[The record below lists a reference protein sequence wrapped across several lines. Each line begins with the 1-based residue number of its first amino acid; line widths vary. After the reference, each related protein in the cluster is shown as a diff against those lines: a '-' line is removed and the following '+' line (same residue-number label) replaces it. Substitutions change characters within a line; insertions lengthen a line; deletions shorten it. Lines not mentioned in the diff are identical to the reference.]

1 MPRSRTS
8 PARSLPVPRQ
18 PKRSEGQA
26 KVVLT
31 DRMIQTVDWFIPVGL
46 QGSIA
51 TLWRARIFVISH
63 LLGPFSGVAILGY
76 LYNVQEARD
85 WTFWLICVLCA
96 SFWALPLALK
106 LAGELFRPALYS
118 FCALTSVSL
127 FGSFFY
133 GGVSSP
139 LLPWFLTA
147 QMLGFFYLSERP
159 RLVLGIIGVNLAAFA
174 AAYFIN
180 GEFPEQVPLQGLS
193 AAGMISVCAA
203 TLYSSMMAIYYAY
216 VMVEHSALQEE
227 IKNHLATAAKLRV
240 AKHEAERAN
249 EAKAVFLAKMSHQ
262 LRTPLNAII
271 GYSEILLEDA
281 EYSQSAEDVQELRS
295 INHAGSHLLSLVSD
309 VLRMPQ
315 TEAEADAD
323 NFDVK
328 LQPVDLD
335 RCLEEVS
342 ATCRTLMASNK
353 NRFAFEKLGE
363 LGTIQTDAVRLRQI
377 LINLLG
383 NAGKFTRNGAV
394 VLRAR
399 RVTEGERDQV
409 FISVQDTGIGIAAEA
424 IPKLFKNFNQL
435 NAGQFAGSGLGLA
448 VSQKL
453 AHLLHGEISVE
464 SQLNR
469 GSEFTLRLPGLPGLP
484 AMAGATTTA
493 VAA

>member
-1 MPRSRTS
+1 MVLADR
-8 PARSLPVPRQ
+8 LI
-18 PKRSEGQA
+18 QA
-26 KVVLT
+26 
-31 DRMIQTVDWFIPVGL
+31 VDWFIPVGL
-46 QGSIA
+46 QGSTA
-51 TLWRARIFVISH
+51 TLWRARIFVITH
-63 LLGPFSGVAILGY
+63 VLGPFSGVAILGY
-76 LYNVQEARD
+76 FDHVLATRD
-85 WTFWLICVLCA
+85 WVFWSLCVLCS
-96 SFWALPLALK
+96 SFWALPFALR
-106 LAGELFRPALYS
+106 LAGNLFLPALYS
-118 FCALTSVSL
+118 FCALTSISI

-147 QMLGFFYLSERP
+147 QMLGFFYLGDRP
-159 RLVLGIIGVNLAAFA
+159 RLVLGIIGVNLVAFA
-174 AAYFIN
+174 AAYLIH
-180 GEFPEQVPLQGLS
+180 GAFPEQVSVHELS
-193 AAGMISVCAA
+193 TAGMISVCAA

-216 VMVEHSALQEE
+216 VMVAHSALQEE
-227 IKNHLATAAKLRV
+227 IKNHLDTAAKLRV

-281 EYSQSAEDVQELRS
+281 DVGKPAVDVQELRS
-295 INHAGSHLLSLVSD
+295 INHAGRHLLSLVSD

-315 TEAEADAD
+315 AETDAEAD

-335 RCLEEVS
+335 RCLEELS
-342 ATCRTLMASNK
+342 ATCRTLVASNK
-353 NRFAFEKLGE
+353 NRFAFDKPGE

-394 VLRAR
+394 VLRAW
-399 RVTEGERDQV
+399 RVTEGEGDQV
-409 FISVQDTGIGIAAEA
+409 FICVQDTGIGISAEA

-469 GSEFTLRLPGLPGLP
+469 GSEFTLRLPVMP
-484 AMAGATTTA
+484 AMA